1 MKKHSIFKQLEKGL
15 VVSCQAL
22 PDEPLYREEGG
33 IMVLMAQAAVR
44 AGAVGIRAQGV
55 TDIKQIKDAVELP
68 VIGLI
73 KKPYPNYQQYITV
86 TMDEIDALVETGCD
100 IIALDAT
107 LRPRGDGKSI
117 EAFIHEIKTK
127 YPDCI
132 LMGDISTL
140 EEGIHCEAIGM
151 DCVGTTLS
159 GYTDYSPQQEGPD
172 YQLMVDLVQQ
182 LSIPVIAEGRI
193 HSPEAARKAIECGV
207 HCVTVG
213 GAITRPQ
220 EITNRFVKAMNDN

>member
-22 PDEPLYREEGG
+22 PDEPLYCETGG
-33 IMVLMAQAAVR
+33 VMILMAQAAAR

-55 TDIKQIKDAVELP
+55 TDIKQIKDAIDLP

-73 KKPYPNYQQYITV
+73 KKPYPNYEQYITV
-86 TMDEIDALVETGCD
+86 TMTEIDALIETGCD

-117 EAFIHEIKTK
+117 AEFIAEIKHK

-140 EEGIHCEAIGM
+140 EEGLHCEVIGM

-159 GYTDYSPQQEGPD
+159 GYTCYSPQQEGPD
-172 YQLMVDLVQQ
+172 YQLMIDLVEQ
-182 LSIPVIAEGRI
+182 LTIPVIAEGKI

-220 EITNRFVKAMNDN
+220 EITDRFVKAMQNA